1 LADPLFQQLKAS
13 KDGRILFFGLTDPT
27 YGALS
32 FSTVTSLS
40 YLVDQLVPQLVAA
53 ADGDPATVVK
63 P

>member
-1 LADPLFQQLKAS
+1 LKAS
-13 KDGRILFFGLTDPT
+13 KEGRVLFFGLTDPV